1 MEVEC
6 NEELYMSFW
15 RYFAKTCETM
25 HKTCEMRYI
34 LSRSNRKFKTSAIIC
49 FKGKNFFFEVICK
62 VLTWMISLGDTF
74 LSHFWKDKI
83 IVNVN
88 LKGNTLLPCN
98 LDKVIFVVFSA

>member
-49 FKGKNFFFEVICK
+49 FKGKIFFWGHLQSFDMNDIIRWHLFV
-62 VLTWMISLGDTF
+62 TF
-74 LSHFWKDKI
+74 LKR
-83 IVNVN
+83 
-88 LKGNTLLPCN
+88 
-98 LDKVIFVVFSA
+98 